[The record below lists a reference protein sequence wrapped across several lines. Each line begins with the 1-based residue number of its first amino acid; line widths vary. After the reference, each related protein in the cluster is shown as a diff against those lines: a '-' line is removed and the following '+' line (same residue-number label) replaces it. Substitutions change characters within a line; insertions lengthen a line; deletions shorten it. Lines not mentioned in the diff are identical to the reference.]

1 MRVTPEQIVA
11 GVRAHAE
18 ANYDK
23 GGWDEVVE
31 AWDDADILKEAG
43 TARTLN
49 GAICKVAAV
58 VKTRHEYAEDIR
70 AEAF

>member
-11 GVRAHAE
+11 GVRAHAN

-43 TARTLN
+43 TARTVN

-58 VKTRHEYAEDIR
+58 VKVLHSYAEDIR
-70 AEAF
+70 ATAF